1 MNTMNRRSLALAGLA
16 FATIAT
22 STLAQPEVQPLMG
35 KPLHGLSA
43 AELQRFENGRIEF
56 SHILTVAEGLG
67 PIFNDSSCAQCHGTP
82 AVGGFGTQTV
92 TRFGN
97 SGPPFDPL
105 ANLGGSLR
113 QLNPIPPSFT
123 NPPGIDCTENIP
135 PQANVTTPRLTPP
148 VFGAGLVSAID
159 DQDIIFFQ
167 NNPPSPF
174 VGGIA
179 RMVQPVEGGPMRAGK
194 FGWKGGVATMLT
206 FSADASVNEMGL
218 TNRFFGSENA
228 PNGNLALLAQCDTIA
243 DPEDGP
249 QMPGFDRIDLQ
260 TDFQNFLAAPPQT
273 PKSGMSGEVI
283 FKNVGC
289 ADCHVDKVYV
299 TNDPNAPDAILNGQ
313 SIKPY
318 SDFLLHDMGT
328 LGDRIVDGVATEQ
341 LMKTAPLWGLQPRGN
356 GSLLHDGVATGGT
369 FEQNVDT
376 AIQAHDGEGATAR
389 VNYLALSQPDKDKL
403 YAFLASLGSAEFD
416 FERNNNRDVIDW
428 FFLQP
433 LFTGPG
439 GSIGPDDA
447 GAIGDHDEDG
457 SFDMRDWVAFQR
469 AFDPNQ

>member
-1 MNTMNRRSLALAGLA
+1 MNTMNRSLALAGII
-16 FATIAT
+16 FASIT
-22 STLAQPEVQPLMG
+22 SSFAQEVQPLQG
-35 KPLHGLSA
+35 KPLPGLSA
-43 AELQRFENGRIEF
+43 ALTQRFDNGRIEF
-56 SHILTVAEGLG
+56 GHILTVAEGLG

-82 AVGGFGTQTV
+82 VSGGFGSQTV

-113 QLNPIPPSFT
+113 QLNPIPPAFT

-148 VFGAGLVSAID
+148 TFGAGLVSSID
-159 DQDIIFFQ
+159 DQDILFFQ
-167 NNPPSPF
+167 NNPPSAF

-179 RMVQPVEGGPMRAGK
+179 RMVQPVEGGPMRVGK
-194 FGWKGGVATMLT
+194 FGWKAGVATMLT

-218 TNRFFGSENA
+218 TNRFFGTENA
-228 PNGNLALLAQCDTIA
+228 PNGDLVLLSQCDTVA

-260 TDFQNFLAAPPQT
+260 ADFQNLLAPPAQT

-299 TNDPNAPDAILNGQ
+299 TNDPNAPISVLNGQ

-318 SDFLLHDMGT
+318 SDFLLHNMGS
-328 LGDRIVDGVATEQ
+328 LGDGIVDGTATEL
-341 LMKTAPLWGLQPRGN
+341 LMKTSPLWGLSPRAN
-356 GSLLHDGVATGGT
+356 GSLLHNATATGGT
-369 FEQNVDT
+369 FEQNIDM
-376 AIQAHDGEGATAR
+376 AILAHGGEGSTAAT
-389 VNYLALSQPDKDKL
+389 NYMALSQPDKDKL
-403 YAFLASLGSAEFD
+403 YAFLESLGTAEFD

-439 GSIGPDDA
+439 GSITPDDA
-447 GAIGDHDEDG
+447 GAIADVNLDG
-457 SFDMRDWVAFQR
+457 SFDMRDWVVFQR